1 MADQLIIRGA
11 REHNLKDVSLELPR
25 DSLIVFTGL
34 SGSGKSSLAFDTIFA
49 EGQRRYVESLSAY
62 ARQFLGQ
69 MDKPDVDFIEGL
81 SPAVSID
88 QKSTSKNPRSTVG
101 TITEVYDYL
110 RLLYAR
116 AGRPH
121 CPTCGAPISRQTP
134 QQIVDRVLQLEEG
147 ARFQVLAPVVRGR
160 KGEYVDLFRQ
170 LQTQGFSRAR
180 VNGETYQLS
189 DPPKLD
195 KQKKHTIEV
204 VVDRLA
210 VKPSSKRRLTDSV
223 ETALG
228 LAGGLV
234 VFDFV
239 DLPAKDPGRELR
251 FSEKM
256 ACPNEHPIDTDDLEP
271 RSFSFNSPFGAC
283 PECHGLG
290 TRMEVDPELVI
301 SDPTMTLGEGVIGPW
316 SGAHVADF
324 FTRLLSALGDELG
337 FDLNTS
343 WEDLPPRA
351 RKSILDGHATKV
363 HVRHTNRY
371 GRERSYYSSF
381 EGVRPYIER
390 RHREA
395 ESDTSRERFEGF
407 MREVPCP
414 VCRGSRLKPVSMA
427 VTMGGKNIAE
437 VCALP
442 INETAEFLRTLELS
456 PREKQIAERVLK
468 EIQERLNFLLDV
480 GLDYLSLDRPSGSLS
495 GGEAQ
500 RIRLATQI
508 GAGLVGVLYVLD
520 EPSIGLHQRDN
531 HRLIDTLVRL
541 KDLGNTLIVV
551 EHDEDT
557 IRVADWV
564 VDIGPGAGEHGG
576 QVVVSG
582 TVEELLEHHDSAT
595 GMYLSGRKKIPVPEV
610 RRPRTPGRELVV
622 RGAKEHNLRDI
633 DVKFPLGV
641 FCAVTGVSGSGK
653 STLVNDILYTSLAKQ
668 IYNARTVP
676 GRHRRIEGLDH
687 VDKVIHVDQ
696 SPIGRTPR
704 SNPATY
710 TGVFDHIRK
719 LFASTAEAK
728 VRGYQQGRFSFNVKG
743 GRCEACAG
751 DGTIKIE
758 MNFLPDVYVPCEV
771 CHGARYNRE
780 TLEVHYKGKTI
791 AEVLDMPIE
800 EAVEFFAAI
809 PAIARHMRTL
819 VDVGL
824 GYVRLGQPAPT
835 LSGGEAQRVKLSAE
849 LQKRSTGRT
858 VYVLDEPT
866 TGLHFEDI
874 RKLLLVL
881 GRLVDAGNTVLVIEH
896 NLDVIKTADWLVD
909 MGPEGGNRGG
919 LVVAEGT
926 PEEVAAHPDSYT
938 GQFLKPLLVDT
949 PAKQPAKKRTRTAAA
964 KKSAAKK
971 SAAGSGRGAARS
983 RAAAARS

>member
-1 MADQLIIRGA
+1 MTDQLVIRGA
-11 REHNLKDVSLELPR
+11 REHNLKDVSLDLPR

-121 CPTCGAPISRQTP
+121 CPTCGAPIERQTP
-134 QQIVDRVLQLEEG
+134 QQIVDRILQLDEG
-147 ARFQVLAPVVRGR
+147 TRFQVLAPIVRGR
-160 KGEYVDLFRQ
+160 KGEYVELFRS
-170 LQTQGFSRAR
+170 LQSQGFSRAR
-180 VNGETYQLS
+180 VDGETVQLTEMIEGK
-189 DPPKLD
+189 PRLD
-195 KQKKHTIEV
+195 KQRKHTIEV
-204 VVDRLA
+204 VVDRLSA
-210 VKPSSKRRLTDSV
+210 KSGSKRRLTDSV
-223 ETALG
+223 ETALN
-228 LAGGLV
+228 LASGLV
-234 VFDFV
+234 VFDLV
-239 DLPAKDPGRELR
+239 DLDQKDPGKELK
-251 FSEKM
+251 FSERM
-256 ACPNEHPIDTDDLEP
+256 ACPNDHPIETDDLEP

-283 PECHGLG
+283 AECHGLG
-290 TRMEVDPELVI
+290 TRMEVDPDLVVT
-301 SDPTMTLGEGVIGPW
+301 DPGATLGEGVVQPW
-316 SGAHVADF
+316 SGAHVADYF
-324 FTRLLSALGDELG
+324 LRLLGALGDELG
-337 FDLNTS
+337 FDLDTP
-343 WEDLPPRA
+343 WEDLPAKA
-351 RKSILDGHATKV
+351 RKAILEGHPTKV
-363 HVRHTNRY
+363 HVRHRNRY
-371 GRERSYYSSF
+371 GRERSYYTNF

-395 ESDTSRERFEGF
+395 ESDTSRERFEGY

-414 VCRGSRLKPVSMA
+414 ACKGSRLRPVSMA
-427 VTMGGKNIAE
+427 VTISGKNIAE

-442 INETAEFLRTLELS
+442 INEAAEFLRELELS
-456 PREKQIAERVLK
+456 ARERQIAERVLK
-468 EIQERLNFLLDV
+468 EIQERLRFLLDV
-480 GLDYLSLDRPSGSLS
+480 GLDYLSLDRPSATLS

-531 HRLIDTLVRL
+531 HRLIETLVRL

-557 IRVADWV
+557 IRTADWV

-576 QVVVSG
+576 QVVHSG
-582 TVEELLEHHDSAT
+582 TVKQLLKHRDSET
-595 GMYLSGRKKIPVPEV
+595 GLYLSGRKQIPLPAV
-610 RRPRTPGRELVV
+610 RRPPTPGRELTVH
-622 RGAKEHNLRDI
+622 GARANNLKDI
-633 DVKFPLGV
+633 DVTFPLGCFV
-641 FCAVTGVSGSGK
+641 AVTGVSGSGK

-668 IYNARTVP
+668 IYNARAVP
-676 GRHRRIEGLDH
+676 GRHRKISGVEN

-710 TGVFDHIRK
+710 TGVFDHVRK
-719 LFASTAEAK
+719 LFASTPEAK
-728 VRGYQQGRFSFNVKG
+728 MRGYQQGRFSFNVKG
-743 GRCEACAG
+743 GRCEACSG

-791 AEVLDMPIE
+791 ADVLDMPIE
-800 EAVEFFAAI
+800 EAVDFFAAI
-809 PAIARHMRTL
+809 PAISRHLTTL
-819 VDVGL
+819 VEVGL
-824 GYVRLGQPAPT
+824 GYVRLGQPATT
-835 LSGGEAQRVKLSAE
+835 LSGGEAQRVKLSSE

-874 RKLLLVL
+874 RKLLGVL
-881 GRLVDAGNTVLVIEH
+881 SSLVDKGNTVLVIEH
-896 NLDVIKTADWLVD
+896 NLDVIKTADWIVD

-919 LVVAEGT
+919 TVVAEGT
-926 PEEVAAHPDSYT
+926 PEQVASSPASYT
-938 GQFLKPLLVDT
+938 GQFLKPLL
-949 PAKQPAKKRTRTAAA
+949 QPAH
-964 KKSAAKK
+964 
-971 SAAGSGRGAARS
+971 
-983 RAAAARS
+983 